1 MLTTIR
7 VSIGGRGGK
16 LEGRGGRG
24 KKNEKVFLRGLDAI
38 SAPPR
43 ATMES
48 MVFSF
53 VFPASFI
60 KSSLGE

>member
-1 MLTTIR
+1 ME
-7 VSIGGRGGK
+7 GRGGK
-16 LEGRGGRG
+16 G
-24 KKNEKVFLRGLDAI
+24 KKNEKVFLGGLAAI

-43 ATMES
+43 ATTES

-60 KSSLGE
+60 KSPLGE